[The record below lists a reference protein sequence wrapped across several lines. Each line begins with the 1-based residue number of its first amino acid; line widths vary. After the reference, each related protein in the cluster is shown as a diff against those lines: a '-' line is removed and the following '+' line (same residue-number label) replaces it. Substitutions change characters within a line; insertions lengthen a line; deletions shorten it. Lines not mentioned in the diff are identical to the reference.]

1 MEKKLK
7 EHMHEKRLRGKLFLL
22 CVGRNNKRMKEGKNS
37 KIDVKSSVGFSPMS
51 YALTLRLLSSM
62 RNLWKC
68 HYIMCE
74 LLACA
79 PIKIF
84 FHKSIC

>member
-1 MEKKLK
+1 
-7 EHMHEKRLRGKLFLL
+7 
-22 CVGRNNKRMKEGKNS
+22 MKEGKNN
-37 KIDVKSSVGFSPMS
+37 KIDVKSSVGFSSMS

-68 HYIMCE
+68 HCIMCE

-84 FHKSIC
+84 FNKSIC